1 MQEKEIQQHDYKDLI
16 AVFNETFEHDF
27 NTKLEKGYDEPIY
40 IPADIVYEQYPLA
53 HHHRVIFAHGYY
65 ASGLHE
71 IAHWLVAGEQRRQ
84 KVDYGYWYIA
94 DGRNAK
100 QQKAFEKVEVVPQA
114 IEWIIAVAAGFDY
127 KVSADNLSGIEIDR
141 VGFQHQIY
149 DQVKTF
155 LEDGL
160 SPRTQALVIA
170 LQKFYNTT
178 TIQLTD
184 FEYRGMYAR
193 DAV

>member
-27 NTKLEKGYDEPIY
+27 NTKLEKGNDEPIY

-53 HHHRVIFAHGYY
+53 HHHRVMFAHGYY

-141 VGFQHQIY
+141 AGFQHQIY

-160 SPRTQALVIA
+160 SPRTQSLVIA
-170 LQKFYNTT
+170 LQKFYNTA